1 MFAAIRRVTGIR
13 RTASIHRAD
22 ARRVE
27 GGPQAVVVPIVRM
40 DAAAIAALSAA
51 RTMAGRAIAVH
62 VTRAGEQAARDALV
76 AAWDA
81 SGVDAPLSVV
91 HDERDRLVEALA
103 TFVRGLPEQ
112 RVAVL
117 LPAADADPARRRS
130 RRHDVLVDALRV
142 EGCAVRVDRA
152 AAPAEHTPAES
163 APADGSRKPL
173 VTAA

>member
-13 RTASIHRAD
+13 RTASIHRAE

-27 GGPQAVVVPIVRM
+27 GGPQAVVVPIARM
-40 DAAAIAALSAA
+40 DAAAVAAL
-51 RTMAGRAIAVH
+51 RTAHRAAGRAIAVH

-91 HDERDRLVEALA
+91 YDEHDRLVEALA
-103 TFVRGLPEQ
+103 TFVRGLPER

-117 LPAADADPARRRS
+117 LPADADPARGRG
-130 RRHDVLVDALRV
+130 RRHDVLVDALRA
-142 EGCAVRVDRA
+142 EGCALRVDRA
-152 AAPAEHTPAES
+152 AAPAEAASTGSGPAEG
-163 APADGSRKPL
+163 PRRPL

>member
-13 RTASIHRAD
+13 RTASIRRAD

-40 DAAAIAALSAA
+40 DAAAVAALSAA

-62 VTRAGEQAARDALV
+62 VTRAGEQLARDTLV

-91 HDERDRLVEALA
+91 YDERGRLVEALA
-103 TFVRGLPEQ
+103 TFVRGLPER

-117 LPAADADPARRRS
+117 LPADADSARGRG
-130 RRHDVLVDALRV
+130 RRHDVLVEALRA
-142 EGCAVRVDRA
+142 EGCAVRVSRA
-152 AAPAEHTPAES
+152 AAPAEGTSHKNGPAE
-163 APADGSRKPL
+163 GSRNPL